1 VKSFAESA
9 AKPKERSM
17 IRNAVVLA
25 VTVAVLL
32 SLAAMAQDEQRAEVS
47 LQGMAFFTKSASNV
61 NGTSYSATQSGG
73 VLGTFRYHF
82 GPRISAELAYGFARN
97 TQKYS
102 LGSQAF
108 RIQSN
113 VNQVTLAMVANLGHP
128 KKFTPYMLVG
138 AGVVVFAPSGNQLN
152 FVSGAQ
158 TQGKGA
164 FVYGVGVNYPLQK
177 NFSFRAEYRG
187 LLYGPPT
194 FGFGG
199 LSTNSITHSA
209 EPSIGVSYR
218 F

>member
-1 VKSFAESA
+1 
-9 AKPKERSM
+9 M
-17 IRNAVVLA
+17 IRNAVILA
-25 VTVAVLL
+25 VTVAVFLP
-32 SLAAMAQDEQRAEVS
+32 LAAMAQDEQKRDIS
-47 LQGMAFFTKSASNV
+47 LQGMVFVTKSATNV

-82 GPRISAELAYGFARN
+82 GPNVSAELAYGFARN

-102 LGSQAF
+102 LSSEAF
-108 RIQSN
+108 RIQSQVHQATLGLVIN
-113 VNQVTLAMVANLGHP
+113 VAHP

-138 AGVVVFAPSGNQLN
+138 GGMVLFAPTTNQLN
-152 FVSGAQ
+152 NITGAQ

-164 FVYGVGVNYPLQK
+164 FVYGGGINYPLQK
-177 NFSFRAEYRG
+177 NFFFRAEYRG

-209 EPSIGVSYR
+209 EPSIGLSYR

>member
-1 VKSFAESA
+1 
-9 AKPKERSM
+9 M
-17 IRNAVVLA
+17 IRNAVILA
-25 VTVAVLL
+25 VIVAVLL
-32 SLAAMAQDEQRAEVS
+32 PLAAMAQDERNREIS

-73 VLGTFRYHF
+73 GLGTFRYHF
-82 GPRISAELAYGFARN
+82 GPNISAEFADGFARN
-97 TQKYS
+97 TQKYA
-102 LGSQAF
+102 LNSQPF
-108 RIQSN
+108 RIESN
-113 VNQVTLAMVANLGHP
+113 VNQATLALVANLGHP

-138 AGVVVFAPSGNQLN
+138 GGVVVFAPSGNQLN
-152 FVSGAQ
+152 NISGAQ

-164 FVYGVGVNYPLQK
+164 FVYGVGINYPLQK

-187 LLYGPPT
+187 LVYGPPT

-209 EPSIGVSYR
+209 EPSIGLSYR

>member
-1 VKSFAESA
+1 
-9 AKPKERSM
+9 M
-17 IRNAVVLA
+17 IRNAVILA

-32 SLAAMAQDEQRAEVS
+32 PLAAKAQDEQNGEIS

-73 VLGTFRYHF
+73 VLGTYRYHF
-82 GPRISAELAYGFARN
+82 GPNVSAEFAYGFARN
-97 TQKYS
+97 TQKYLLS
-102 LGSQAF
+102 SEAF
-108 RIQSN
+108 RIQSQ
-113 VNQVTLAMVANLGHP
+113 VHQVTLGLVVNVAHP
-128 KKFTPYMLVG
+128 KKFTPYFLVG
-138 AGVVVFAPSGNQLN
+138 GGIVLFVPSGNQLN
-152 FVSGAQ
+152 NISGAQ

-164 FVYGVGVNYPLQK
+164 FVYGGGINYPLQR
-177 NFSFRAEYRG
+177 NFSLRLEYRG
-187 LLYGPPT
+187 LLYGPPN

>member
-1 VKSFAESA
+1 
-9 AKPKERSM
+9 M
-17 IRNAVVLA
+17 IRNAVILA

-32 SLAAMAQDEQRAEVS
+32 PLAAMTQDEHNGEIS

-82 GPRISAELAYGFARN
+82 APELAAEFAYGFARN

-102 LGSQAF
+102 LNSQGF
-108 RIQSN
+108 RIQS
-113 VNQVTLAMVANLGHP
+113 QVHQLTLGVVANLGHP

-138 AGVVVFAPSGNQLN
+138 GGMLVFLPSQNQLN
-152 FVSGAQ
+152 YVSGAQ

-164 FVYGVGVNYPLQK
+164 FLYGVGINYPLLR
-177 NFSFRAEYRG
+177 NFFFRAEYRG

-209 EPSIGVSYR
+209 EPSIGLSYR

>member
-1 VKSFAESA
+1 
-9 AKPKERSM
+9 M
-17 IRNAVVLA
+17 IRNAVILA

-32 SLAAMAQDEQRAEVS
+32 PLAAMAQDEQHAEVS
-47 LQGMAFFTKSASNV
+47 LQGMAFFAKSATNV

-73 VLGTFRYHF
+73 ALGTFRYHF
-82 GPRISAELAYGFARN
+82 GPNIAAEFAYGFARD

-102 LGSQAF
+102 LSSESF

-113 VNQVTLAMVANLGHP
+113 VHQVTLGLVANLGHP

-138 AGVVVFAPSGNQLN
+138 GGMVLFAPSQNQVN
-152 FVSGAQ
+152 NISAAQ

-164 FVYGVGVNYPLQK
+164 FVYGVGINYPLQK

-209 EPSIGVSYR
+209 EPSIGLSYR